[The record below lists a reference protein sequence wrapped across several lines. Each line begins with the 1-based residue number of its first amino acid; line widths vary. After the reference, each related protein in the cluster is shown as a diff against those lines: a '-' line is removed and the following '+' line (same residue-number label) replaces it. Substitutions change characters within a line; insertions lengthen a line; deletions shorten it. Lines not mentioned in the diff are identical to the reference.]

1 MCNCK
6 HNDNGM
12 GALAAAYGLRG
23 ITDPVRIGAPFSL
36 GVELTS
42 WASIDDFVD
51 EEALRRALASS
62 GYVQAS
68 VQVYQMAG
76 VFNPFVVVEGHSGRE
91 YGSATHL
98 RDAVLSVIQSQ
109 YTIDPA
115 SIRFEATTYNPQTQA
130 QTIARYDAQTGG
142 AQYAPRVPAGS
153 NSFSGIFDSI
163 AGSLGVT
170 RSQAVLIGAGGA
182 ILGVVLLKR
191 LI

>member
-1 MCNCK
+1 MCNCT

-12 GALAAAYGLRG
+12 GALAAGYGLRG
-23 ITDPVRIGAPFSL
+23 ITDPVHIGAPFSL

-51 EEALRRALASS
+51 ENALRRALDSS
-62 GYVQAS
+62 GYVRPG

-76 VFNPFVVVEGHSGRE
+76 VFNPFIVVEGQSGRE

-98 RDAVLSVIQSQ
+98 RDAVLSVVQSQ

-115 SIRFEATTYNPQTQA
+115 SIRFEAQTYNPQTQA
-130 QTIARYDAQTGG
+130 RTVARYDAQTGG
-142 AQYAPRVPAGS
+142 SAQYAPPATSGADV
-153 NSFSGIFDSI
+153 SGIFDQI

-170 RSQAVLIGAGGA
+170 RSQAVMIGAGGA
-182 ILGVVLLKR
+182 ILGLILLKR

>member
-1 MCNCK
+1 MCNCT

-12 GALAAAYGLRG
+12 GALASVYGLRG
-23 ITDPVRIGAPFSL
+23 ITDPVHIGAPFSL

-51 EEALRRALASS
+51 EEALRRALAGS

-98 RDAVLSVIQSQ
+98 RDAILSVVQDQ
-109 YTIDPA
+109 YRIDPA
-115 SIRFEATTYNPQTQA
+115 SVRFEATTYNPQTQA
-130 QTIARYDAQTGG
+130 QSVARYDAPTGG
-142 AQYAPRVPAGS
+142 AQYAPAAAGADT
-153 NSFSGIFDSI
+153 FSGVFDSI

-182 ILGVVLLKR
+182 ILGVILLKR